1 MCKTLVTL
9 SVHEIGLEMLSKE
22 KDIEIHYA
30 PDLPLAEIFNIIAPF
45 NYIRTLSLTRISK
58 ELIN

>member
-1 MCKTLVTL
+1 MCKNLVWG
-9 SVHEIGLEMLSKE
+9 SAHEIGLEMLSKE
-22 KDIEIHYA
+22 KDIEIYYA

-45 NYIRTLSLTRISK
+45 NCIRTRSVKLISK

>member
-1 MCKTLVTL
+1 MCKILVTL

-22 KDIEIHYA
+22 KDFEINYA
-30 PDLPLAEIFNIIAPF
+30 PDLPLAEIFKIIAPF
-45 NYIRTLSLTRISK
+45 TCIRTRSETAMSK

>member
-1 MCKTLVTL
+1 MCKILVTV
-9 SVHEIGLEMLSKE
+9 SANEIGLEILSKE

-30 PDLPLAEIFNIIAPF
+30 PDLPLAKIFNLIAPF
-45 NYIRTLSLTRISK
+45 NCIQTLSVSRISK

>member
-1 MCKTLVTL
+1 MCKILVTG
-9 SVHEIGLEMLSKE
+9 SAHEIDLEMLSKE

-30 PDLPLAEIFNIIAPF
+30 PDLPLAEILTIIAPF
-45 NYIRTLSLTRISK
+45 NCIQTRSESRISK